1 MDTGATNAGNDG
13 LHSSETSALH
23 LSKEDGPASA
33 KIRSLLGKR
42 LRVVIS
48 DKRIFVGTFDCF
60 DQNKNIIL
68 TYAQE
73 WTSIDN
79 PDSAKSVGQVLVP
92 GEHIVSCDVE
102 KADT

>member
-1 MDTGATNAGNDG
+1 MATDATNTDNDSPHSPQTGA
-13 LHSSETSALH
+13 LPF
-23 LSKEDGPASA
+23 SKEDGPASA
-33 KIRSLLGKR
+33 KVRSLLGKR
-42 LRVVIS
+42 LRIVIS

-79 PDSAKSVGQVLVP
+79 PDSAKSVGQILVP

-102 KADT
+102 KAET